1 MEIIDGKR
9 SDQVDHY
16 IRISISKGIRRS
28 TEYDQD
34 WTGKQKADEHQ
45 ENTADAEHGKRS
57 IHDLDGSVFLF
68 FSSVNG
74 EQRRTATSEQIR
86 EGRDDHDDGK
96 TKSYCAKCSSSYFG
110 DSCDIDTVNDV
121 IQ

>member
-34 WTGKQKADEHQ
+34 RTGKQKADEHQ

-86 EGRDDHDDGK
+86 EGRDDHDDGE

>member
-1 MEIIDGKR
+1 MEIMEGNR

-34 WTGKQKADEHQ
+34 RTGKQKADEHQ

-57 IHDLDGSVFLF
+57 IHNLDGSVFLF
-68 FSSVNG
+68 FPSVYG
-74 EQRRTATSEQIR
+74 EQWCTTTSKQVG
-86 EGRDDHDDGK
+86 EGSDDHDDRK
-96 TKSYCAKCSSSYFG
+96 AESHCSKCSSSHFG
-110 DSCDIDTVNDV
+110 DSCDVDTVNDV

>member
-1 MEIIDGKR
+1 MQ
-9 SDQVDHY
+9 S
-16 IRISISKGIRRS
+16 
-28 TEYDQD
+28 
-34 WTGKQKADEHQ
+34 
-45 ENTADAEHGKRS
+45 NGKRS